1 MNQCKYNVHKSWYPL
16 FQNWVNHLDIILE
29 DVYNST
35 NKLATYPAREDIFKV
50 FELPVSSIK
59 CVLLGQ
65 DCYHG
70 AGQAMGLAFSV
81 PANCKI
87 PPSLVNIFKELQNEF
102 PTRGYVFTHGDLSHW
117 AAREGIFLLNAALT
131 VRQSSPLSHIKLW
144 EPFTDAVIQYILENN
159 HQCVFLLLGN
169 YAKEKSKII
178 SRIYTNAAD
187 VDARVV
193 KSVHPSPLSA
203 HAGFFNSDIFK
214 QVESK
219 LASIINWQ
227 N

>member
-1 MNQCKYNVHKSWYPL
+1 MNNCKYNVHESWYPL
-16 FQNWVNHLDIILE
+16 FIKWSNRLDIILE
-29 DVYNST
+29 DVYNPHT
-35 NKLATYPAREDIFKV
+35 RQATYPARDAVFKV
-50 FELPVSSIK
+50 FDLPVSSIK

-65 DCYHG
+65 DCYHS

-81 PANCKI
+81 PASCKI

-102 PTRGYVFTHGDLSHW
+102 PTRGYVFNHGDLSNW
-117 AAREGIFLLNAALT
+117 SAREGIFLLNAALT
-131 VRQSSPLSHIKLW
+131 VRQATPLSHIKKW
-144 EPFTDAVIQYILENN
+144 EAFTDDVIQYILENN
-159 HQCVFLLLGN
+159 RQCVFLLLGN
-169 YAKEKSKII
+169 YAKDKCKII
-178 SRIYTNAAD
+178 SRIYPNSAD

-203 HAGFFNSDIFK
+203 HTGFFNSDIFK

-219 LASIINWQ
+219 LGTIINWQ